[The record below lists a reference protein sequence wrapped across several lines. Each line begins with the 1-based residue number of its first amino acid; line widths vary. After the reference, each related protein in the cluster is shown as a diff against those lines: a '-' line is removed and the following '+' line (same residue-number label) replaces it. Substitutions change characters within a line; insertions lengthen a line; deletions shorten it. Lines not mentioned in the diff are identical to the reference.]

1 MVKEVCCL
9 LSPVTTRTKN
19 RFFGKFPD
27 LRPLANPGKAN
38 GTEVSNFVNGVIGG
52 SSNGHY
58 LEVGVWTGRTI
69 EAINFGMR
77 TAVDPKPRYFFR
89 FARGVRTFK
98 CTSDDFFSNYSVG
111 PFDFVYLDGL
121 HHFNQTWKDVCNS
134 AAVMKPHG
142 LILIDDVVPID
153 SFSALTPQDFA
164 LKERR
169 KYSGSDSIVWHGD
182 VFKVMFLLEHLPKN
196 FMFGLIEFRKN
207 PRAFILSR
215 DGDWTSF
222 PEIDDGLIQEAQDRE
237 ANSVFGFNPTPN
249 IPKSFHPMSPESA
262 MKIIREHLASF
273 GVS

>member
-1 MVKEVCCL
+1 MLRAVRVL
-9 LSPVTTRTKN
+9 LRSIVRRIKN
-19 RFFGKFPD
+19 RIVGKFPF
-27 LRPLANPGKAN
+27 LRPLAKPGSSN
-38 GTEVSNFVNGVIGG
+38 GTEVSQFVNGVIGG
-52 SSNGHY
+52 IKNGQY

-69 EAINFGMR
+69 EAINLGMR
-77 TAVDPKPRYFFR
+77 TAVDPKPRYLFR

-121 HHFNQTWKDVCNS
+121 HHFKQTWKDICNS

-164 LKERR
+164 LEERR
-169 KYSGSDSIVWHGD
+169 KYSGSESTVWHGD

-222 PEIDDGLIQEAQDRE
+222 PEIDDVLIQEAQAKE
-237 ANSVFGFNPTPN
+237 AKSVFGFNPTPN
-249 IPKSFHPMSPESA
+249 IPKSFHPVSPETA
-262 MKIIREHLASF
+262 KKIMKEHLASF